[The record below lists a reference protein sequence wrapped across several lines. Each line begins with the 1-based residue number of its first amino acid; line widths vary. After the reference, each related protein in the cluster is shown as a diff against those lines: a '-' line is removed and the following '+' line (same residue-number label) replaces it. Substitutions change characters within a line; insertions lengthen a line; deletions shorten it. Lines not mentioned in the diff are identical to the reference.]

1 MQKRFTIFALLVCSV
16 LCCGAPAAFGHGGFD
31 ARDTVCFKAY
41 PTDPAQF
48 NEVVGPYVQ
57 KIIECHGLEE
67 WKAALLT
74 NEMHRH
80 LGLWS
85 IIGAKMGVRAREVLD
100 APFDQLRVVSFAG
113 STPPFSCLNDGIQVS
128 TGASLGRGTINVAD
142 MASPVAQFFHDDK
155 GLYMKPKPEIVQA
168 VRRTIK
174 ELSKAYGF
182 QSDEYFRQ
190 LEKVSVKYWLEWDR
204 STMFEERP
212 MP

>member
-1 MQKRFTIFALLVCSV
+1 MQKRFVLFAFLVLSVV
-16 LCCGAPAAFGHGGFD
+16 LCGASAARAHGGFD
-31 ARDTVCFKAY
+31 ARDAVCFKTY
-41 PTDPAQF
+41 PTDPALF
-48 NEVVGPYVQ
+48 NDVVGPYVQ
-57 KIIECHGLEE
+57 KIIERHGLEE
-67 WKAALLT
+67 WKATLLT

-113 STPPFSCLNDGIQVS
+113 RTPPFSCLNDGIQVS

-142 MASPVAQFFHDDK
+142 MAVPEAQFFHDDK
-155 GLYMKPKPEIVQA
+155 GLFMKPKPEIVKA
-168 VRRTIK
+168 VRGTIK

-182 QSDEYFRQ
+182 QSEEYFRQ
-190 LEKVSVKYWLEWDR
+190 LEKVSVKYWLVWDR